1 MKYLFTTVFALLIG
15 STAFSQNTTLED
27 TRNRSSTDT
36 LTLTAGEKVKPKR
49 RSFNNEVKLNVPSLV
64 LGNISLQYERAFD
77 RRFSVGLGFRTGPER
92 ALPFASSAKNLFND
106 DTVAQKMIE
115 GARISNYAFTP
126 EIRCY
131 FGKGTL
137 SGFYLG
143 LFGRF
148 GKFNLDVPFTINDA
162 SYATGSEDVL
172 LKGAYSY
179 GGGGFQMGAKFN
191 VSPRVSI
198 DWFFFGPMVSYGT
211 VSLEANGDFS
221 QLTSD
226 GKGEIIEELGNSFGD
241 VTVDNDRIYVT
252 RNLPVPG
259 IRTGLTVGFRF

>member
-1 MKYLFTTVFALLIG
+1 MKFFSLTLLATT
-15 STAFSQNTTLED
+15 FSAAVLAQTPV
-27 TRNRSSTDT
+27 TDT
-36 LTLTAGEKVKPKR
+36 MGRQDSTLIMSPVSGNTGTLRKA
-49 RSFNNEVKLNVPSLV
+49 FNNEVKLNVFSLF
-64 LGNISLQYERAFD
+64 LGNVSLQYERAFA

-106 DTVAQKMIE
+106 DTVAQKMID

-126 EIRCY
+126 ELRCY
-131 FGKGTL
+131 FGKGTM

-198 DWFFFGPMVSYGT
+198 DWFFFGPMVSYGK

-226 GKGEIIEELGNSFGD
+226 GKGEIIEELGSSFGE
-241 VTVDNDRIYVT
+241 VTVDNNRIYVT

-259 IRTGLTVGFRF
+259 IRTGLSVGFRF